1 MTDHHIK
8 LSSILF
14 YFGFEVFVGMIF
26 NHIVIS
32 PTLNLTLIE
41 DFEKLTH
48 NNYQY

>member
-1 MTDHHIK
+1 
-8 LSSILF
+8 
-14 YFGFEVFVGMIF
+14 MIF

-32 PTLNLTLIE
+32 PTLKVNLIE